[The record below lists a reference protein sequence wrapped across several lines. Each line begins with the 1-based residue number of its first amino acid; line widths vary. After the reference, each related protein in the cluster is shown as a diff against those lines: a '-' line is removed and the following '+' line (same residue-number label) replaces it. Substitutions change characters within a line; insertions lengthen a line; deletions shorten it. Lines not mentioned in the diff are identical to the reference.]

1 MPRCRLPDT
10 GAPGESYQNLS
21 PFAWKDGM
29 QEDKGDVMFFLE
41 RKSALEGSGKRLV
54 VYGNEKAFLSMSIP

>member
-1 MPRCRLPDT
+1 
-10 GAPGESYQNLS
+10 
-21 PFAWKDGM
+21 M